1 MNKTQ
6 ARQRIRE
13 LKDIIQLSNYRLQNA
28 IAQNHYKVAESLI
41 LIISYNFN
49 ELNSIRNQIKA
60 IKVRFRKIMLDF
72 L

>member
-13 LKDIIQLSNYRLQNA
+13 LKNIILQSNFRLQNA

-41 LIISYNFN
+41 LIISNNFK
-49 ELNSIRNQIKA
+49 ELNSIRHQIKA
-60 IKVRFRKIMLDF
+60 NKSTISQNNA
-72 L
+72 

>member
-13 LKDIIQLSNYRLQNA
+13 LKNIILQSNFRLQNA

-41 LIISYNFN
+41 LIISNNFN
-49 ELNSIRNQIKA
+49 ELNSIRSKLKRN
-60 IKVRFRKIMLDF
+60 
-72 L
+72 

>member
-13 LKDIIQLSNYRLQNA
+13 LKNIILQSNFRLQNA

-41 LIISYNFN
+41 LIISNNFN
-49 ELNSIRNQIKA
+49 DLNSIRHQIKA
-60 IKVRFRKIMLDF
+60 NKSTISQNNA
-72 L
+72 